1 MGILDGLFGGGNKNN
16 PMDAA
21 NEYLDQIPGVAHE
34 GYDSYIDAGKDA
46 SGKTKDTYE
55 SLMNDP
61 QAFISKLMEN
71 YQESDAY
78 KYQSDK
84 LGKQMGNTAA
94 AGGIAGTP
102 LDQMNQAEGIQGL
115 MSKDMQQYL
124 QNALGVFNTGLSGEE
139 GVATRGYDAS
149 GKLTD
154 AVGGALNQQG
164 GLAFQDAQQK
174 NKNKGDMWS
183 MFGKALGAGV
193 GGLTGGIPGATIGA
207 NLF

>member
-1 MGILDGLFGGGNKNN
+1 
-16 PMDAA
+16 
-21 NEYLDQIPGVAHE
+21 
-34 GYDSYIDAGKDA
+34 
-46 SGKTKDTYE
+46 
-55 SLMNDP
+55 
-61 QAFISKLMEN
+61 
-71 YQESDAY
+71 
-78 KYQSDK
+78 
-84 LGKQMGNTAA
+84 MGNTAA